1 MTETTN
7 KTPEQTQEQ
16 NDHQITEEHVH
27 GENCN
32 HDEEHPV
39 APQETTEVSHKR
51 AKGER
56 KFKKIMKK
64 QGCTV
69 VENITR
75 VTMRTNKNFIMYIDN
90 PVVMTSGK
98 GNNSFVI
105 YGEPKF
111 LDFKNNVAQQQAEK
125 FTKTEE
131 NSEVKPEEK
140 LGDIK
145 EDVAEEEDDE
155 NVDQG
160 DIKDEDIENLISYA
174 NCTRGKAI
182 KALKKTNGDIVE
194 AITLLS

>member
-1 MTETTN
+1 MTETAP
-7 KTPEQTQEQ
+7 KTPEQPQET

-27 GENCN
+27 GDNCN
-32 HDEEHPV
+32 HDAPV
-39 APQETTEVSHKR
+39 PETTEVSHKR

-111 LDFKNNVAQQQAEK
+111 LDFKNNVAEQQAEK
-125 FTKTEE
+125 FTKGE
-131 NSEVKPEEK
+131 NKGEVKPEEK

-145 EDVAEEEDDE
+145 EDVAEEDDE
-155 NVDQG
+155 NVEQG
-160 DIKDEDIENLISYA
+160 DIKDEDIDNLISYA
-174 NCTRGKAI
+174 GCSRGKAI
-182 KALKKTNGDIVE
+182 NALKKTNGDIVE